1 MGLFIAVVAPTEIAK
16 KKKEDKRRDVILEE
30 ETLDTIVSDRSGEL
44 QLEDRM
50 RVVTGECKIG
60 GMKWLKTAIA
70 DNANWIRHIAVKK

>member
-1 MGLFIAVVAPTEIAK
+1 MGLFIAVVAPREIAK

-60 GMKWLKTAIA
+60 GMK
-70 DNANWIRHIAVKK
+70 

>member
-1 MGLFIAVVAPTEIAK
+1 M
-16 KKKEDKRRDVILEE
+16 EE

-60 GMKWLKTAIA
+60 GMK
-70 DNANWIRHIAVKK
+70 